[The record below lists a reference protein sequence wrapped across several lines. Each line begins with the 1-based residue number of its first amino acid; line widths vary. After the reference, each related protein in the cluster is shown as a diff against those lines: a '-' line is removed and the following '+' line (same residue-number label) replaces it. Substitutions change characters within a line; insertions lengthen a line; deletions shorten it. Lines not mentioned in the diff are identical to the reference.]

1 MAKQTKTQGSVTD
14 GGSALQRYRR
24 VIVGQPGWG
33 ALVYFEICAWLAIV
47 PGALGLFL
55 RRSLWPGLLGNC
67 GKGVVFGA
75 NVTLRHPHRVHL
87 GDRVVVSD
95 GCILDARNE
104 SAEKTIDIGD
114 DVILANNVTISCKGG
129 TARVGAGSGI
139 GTQTVI
145 HAVNGCRVELGADQ
159 IVGPDCYIAGGG
171 NYDIDRVDLPMG
183 QQGLRESEEGVTLE
197 GDNWLGAKVSI
208 LPGVTMGRGSVAAA
222 GAVVTVSVPP
232 MAVCGGVPAS
242 VIRMRGQATSA
253 HSDHASATRDGE

>member
-1 MAKQTKTQGSVTD
+1 MAKQTKTQTTITE

-33 ALVYFEICAWLAIV
+33 GLVYFEICVWLAII

-55 RRSLWPGLLGNC
+55 RQSLWPGLLGNC

-75 NVTLRHPHRVHL
+75 NVILRHPHRIRL
-87 GDRVVVSD
+87 GNRVVVSD

-104 SAEKTIDIGD
+104 DVAKAIDISD
-114 DVILANNVTISCKGG
+114 DVILANNVTLSCKGG
-129 TARVGAGSGI
+129 TVRIGAGSGI

-159 IVGPDCYIAGGG
+159 IIGPGCYIAGGG
-171 NYDIDRVDLPMG
+171 NYDIDCLDLSMA
-183 QQGLRESEEGVTLE
+183 QQGLRESEEGVILE

-222 GAVVTVSVPP
+222 GAVVTTSVPP
-232 MAVCGGVPAS
+232 MAVCGGVPAR
-242 VIRMRGQATSA
+242 VIRTRGGVADAKRPPGNSA
-253 HSDHASATRDGE
+253 DASE